1 MRGAVL
7 HAPGDVRC
15 EPRADPVIIE
25 PTDAI
30 VRTVA
35 TCVCG
40 SDLWPYRGIDQV
52 TRASAIGHEYCGIVE
67 QIGDAVALVQPGQFV
82 IGGFLASDNTCPN
95 CPAGVHS
102 SCLQGTGYDGCQSEL
117 IRVPLA
123 DGTPVPTP
131 ELPAKDLVP
140 NLLTLSDVM
149 ATGRHTA
156 VSAGVKQ
163 GMTVAVVRGR
173 RGWLVR
179 CAGNRT
185 AGRRAGDRHEPSSA
199 GSALLTGWNSRCATC
214 SGGTS
219 GYAAER
225 YRCGTICRTCWIA
238 SGTARSTRE
247 RCSTWSCLCNRSPK
261 PTGPWTSAA
270 RSKYCCVREYLKK
283 GNQSWSTDVSATQAF
298 GSAGLR
304 SVA

>member
-15 EPRADPVIIE
+15 EHRADPVIIE

-40 SDLWPYRGIDQV
+40 SDLWPCRGIDQV
-52 TRASAIGHEYCGIVE
+52 TLASAIGHEYCGIVE

-82 IGGFLASDNTCPN
+82 IGGFLASDNTCLN

-149 ATGRHTA
+149 ATGRHAA
-156 VSAGVKQ
+156 VSAGVKH
-163 GMTVAVVRGR
+163 GMNVAVVGDGAVGLSGVLATAQLGAERVIAMSHRRLGR
-173 RGWLVR
+173 RSSRRGTPD
-179 CAGNRT
+179 AGPVL
-185 AGRRAGDRHEPSSA
+185 AERRGTRRRGTGAALSA
-199 GSALLTGWNSRCATC
+199 GPAGSRPEPHDRP
-214 SGGTS
+214 GKGV
-219 GYAAER
+219 
-225 YRCGTICRTCWIA
+225 
-238 SGTARSTRE
+238 
-247 RCSTWSCLCNRSPK
+247 WSCV
-261 PTGPWTSAA
+261 WTSTGLVALR
-270 RSKYCCVREYLKK
+270 RSSDER
-283 GNQSWSTDVSATQAF
+283 
-298 GSAGLR
+298 
-304 SVA
+304 